1 MLSRAAPPTE
11 QVGGPVSFTPTADLA
26 PPRSTATVEVT
37 AAPVDPASD
46 FDSGEG
52 NSARQRQSTAPF
64 WGDAPPAKYIKR
76 RSIGNGAYGEAWLVQ
91 RTTDGQMFAAK
102 VMNLKDTPE
111 KRRKYAIAEILCLST
126 CDHPNVIKY
135 IDDSGG
141 EGEEIVII
149 MELADASD
157 LGTQLR
163 SGNATF
169 SEREAG
175 IFFTQLILALHH
187 IHRRRVIHRDIKSDN
202 IFFTAC
208 GLVKI
213 GDFGFS
219 QQYDQTVSGSVAGT
233 FLGSPYYLSPEMWHA
248 KRYGKKTDVWAAGVV
263 LYEILARRHPFEGI
277 DMANLKKA
285 VIEGKIEPIA
295 EVGPEMMELICATL
309 NPDPSRRPSTTQLLA
324 MPLMQH
330 YTIVFHNS
338 VTKHAGITPDV
349 KQKIIAAI
357 SAAQDDV
364 TNNRVIED
372 TEDPRYE
379 SPLETDVKG
388 VWKERVMILAPPLL
402 TITLAPGKTAAP
414 GTKRSKY
421 IELNQIKSVAKM
433 DDDDG
438 HYKFGIEIIKND
450 GAIETMVMRVR
461 DPRQRDVW
469 LSKLHTA
476 LEM

>member
-11 QVGGPVSFTPTADLA
+11 QVGGPVAVTSTAELA

-37 AAPVDPASD
+37 AAPVDPGSD
-46 FDSGEG
+46 FEGGEG
-52 NSARQRQSTAPF
+52 NAVQQRRSTAPF
-64 WGDAPPAKYIKR
+64 LGDAPPAKYIKR
-76 RSIGNGAYGEAWLVQ
+76 KSIGNGAYGTAWLVQ

-102 VMNLKDTPE
+102 VMNLKDMPE
-111 KRRKYAIAEILCLST
+111 QRRKYAIAEIRCLST

-149 MELADASD
+149 MELAELSD

-163 SGNATF
+163 IENIKF

-187 IHRRRVIHRDIKSDN
+187 IHSRRVIHRDIKSDN

-208 GLVKI
+208 GLLKV

-219 QQYDQTVSGSVAGT
+219 QQYDQTVSDSVAGT
-233 FLGSPYYLSPEMWHA
+233 FLGSPYYLSPEMWRS

-263 LYEILARRHPFEGI
+263 LYEILARRHPFQGDNI
-277 DMANLKKA
+277 DNLKQA
-285 VIEGKIEPIA
+285 VIEGQIEPIA
-295 EVGPEMMELICATL
+295 EVGPEMMKLIRATL

-324 MPLMQH
+324 MPLMQR
-330 YTIVFHNS
+330 YTVMFHNM
-338 VTKHAGITPDV
+338 VTNDAGITPDV

-357 SAAQDDV
+357 SAAQEDV
-364 TNNRVIED
+364 TNNLIEY
-372 TEDPRYE
+372 TDPRYE

-388 VWKERVMILAPPLL
+388 VWKERVMKLAPPLL
-402 TITLAPGKTAAP
+402 TMTLAPGKTAAP
-414 GTKRSKY
+414 GTKRSKC
-421 IELNQIKSVAKM
+421 IELDQIKSVTKM
-433 DDDDG
+433 GDDDG
-438 HYKFGIEIIKND
+438 HYKFGIEIID
-450 GAIETMVMRVR
+450 IYIGVIDTMVLRVR